1 MTITSERRKKEFAV
15 WEMKVRRDAA
25 ILHLQ
30 IEIDQLIDRRVRQN
44 KTLKGDQIPR
54 KADEEMKRLLVQKWI
69 EYVYSWEDLQ

>member
-15 WEMKVRRDAA
+15 WEMKVRRDSE

-54 KADEEMKRLLVQKWI
+54 KAVEEMKRLLVQKWI
-69 EYVYSWEDLQ
+69 GYVYSWEDLQ

>member
-54 KADEEMKRLLVQKWI
+54 KAVEEMKRLLVQKWI